1 MTRSTCISHRR
12 RGVVIAQLAGLL
24 LATAVVVSLGCNAS
38 RGGIFSGVGGSA
50 EAALFID
57 EAAADKAVLTPLNRA
72 LSLGEEFWL
81 RLEMNEPVQADHIL
95 VRVEYD
101 AGAREYFELNDFRFE
116 DLDPPWQ
123 VAAIPLALTDDGDFN
138 IALIVDSR
146 KVTDVK
152 VTVEN

>member
-1 MTRSTCISHRR
+1 MPPVSTRVQWLA
-12 RGVVIAQLAGLL
+12 GVVVLA
-24 LATAVVVSLGCNAS
+24 AVFAVAVGCNAS

-50 EAALFID
+50 EAALHID
-57 EAAADKAVLTPLNRA
+57 EQAQDKAILTPLNRP
-72 LSLGEEFWL
+72 LKLEERFWL
-81 RLEMNEPVQADHIL
+81 RLEMNEPVDADHIV

-101 AGAREYFELNDFRFE
+101 AGAREFFELRDFRFE
-116 DLDPPWQ
+116 GVEPPWQ

-138 IALIVDSR
+138 IALIVNSR

>member
-1 MTRSTCISHRR
+1 MRARR
-12 RGVVIAQLAGLL
+12 PVRVVALALL
-24 LATAVVVSLGCNAS
+24 LVAIPIAAVACNAS

-50 EAALFID
+50 EAALHID
-57 EAAADKAVLTPLNRA
+57 EQADDKAVLTPLNRP
-72 LSLGEEFWL
+72 LKLEEPFWL
-81 RLEMNEPVQADHIL
+81 RLEMNEPVNADHIV

-101 AGAREYFELNDFRFE
+101 AGAREFFELRDFRFE
-116 DLDPPWQ
+116 GLDPPWK

-152 VTVEN
+152 VSVEN

>member
-1 MTRSTCISHRR
+1 MPLGSTRTRWLVGTLVLASLL
-12 RGVVIAQLAGLL
+12 VVAA
-24 LATAVVVSLGCNAS
+24 GCNAS

-50 EAALFID
+50 EAALHID
-57 EAAADKAVLTPLNRA
+57 EQAEDKAVLTPLNRP
-72 LSLGEEFWL
+72 LKLEERFWL
-81 RLEMNEPVQADHIL
+81 RLEMNEPVDADHIV

-101 AGAREYFELNDFRFE
+101 AGAREFFELRDFRFDGVE
-116 DLDPPWQ
+116 PPWQ

-138 IALIVDSR
+138 IALIVNSR

>member
-1 MTRSTCISHRR
+1 MPLGSTRARWLVGTL
-12 RGVVIAQLAGLL
+12 VLASL
-24 LATAVVVSLGCNAS
+24 LAAAAGCNAS

-50 EAALFID
+50 EAALHID
-57 EAAADKAVLTPLNRA
+57 EQAEDKAVLTPLNRP
-72 LSLGEEFWL
+72 LKLEERFWL
-81 RLEMNEPVQADHIL
+81 RLEMNEPVDADHIV

-101 AGAREYFELNDFRFE
+101 AGAREFFELRDFRFE
-116 DLDPPWQ
+116 GVEPPWQ

-138 IALIVDSR
+138 IALIVNSR

>member
-1 MTRSTCISHRR
+1 MPLTAIRVQR
-12 RGVVIAQLAGLL
+12 LAVLLGLAAL
-24 LATAVVVSLGCNAS
+24 LAIAVGCNAS

-50 EAALFID
+50 EAALHID
-57 EAAADKAVLTPLNRA
+57 EQATDKAVLTPLNRP
-72 LSLGEEFWL
+72 LKLEERFWL
-81 RLEMNEPVQADHIL
+81 RLEMNEEVDADHIV

-101 AGAREYFELNDFRFE
+101 AGAREFFELRDFRFE
-116 DLDPPWQ
+116 GVEPPWR

-138 IALIVDSR
+138 IALIVNSR

>member
-1 MTRSTCISHRR
+1 MRTQLWF
-12 RGVVIAQLAGLL
+12 GLVVLVMLIMVAA
-24 LATAVVVSLGCNAS
+24 GCNAS

-57 EAAADKAVLTPLNRA
+57 EQAEDKAVLTPLNRP
-72 LSLGEEFWL
+72 LKLDERFWL
-81 RLEMNEPVQADHIL
+81 RLEMNEPVNADHVV

-101 AGAREYFELNDFRFE
+101 AGAREYFELRDFRFE
-116 DLDPPWQ
+116 GVEPPWT
-123 VAAIPLALTDDGDFN
+123 VAAIPLRLNDDGDFN

>member
-1 MTRSTCISHRR
+1 MRMQWLV
-12 RGVVIAQLAGLL
+12 GVVALVAVLAV
-24 LATAVVVSLGCNAS
+24 AAGCNAS

-50 EAALFID
+50 EAALHID
-57 EAAADKAVLTPLNRA
+57 EEALDKAVLTPLNRP
-72 LSLGEEFWL
+72 LKLEEPFWL
-81 RLEMNEPVQADHIL
+81 RLEMNEPVDADHIV

-101 AGAREYFELNDFRFE
+101 AGAREFFELRDFRFE
-116 DLDPPWQ
+116 GVEPPWQ

-138 IALIVDSR
+138 IALIVNSR

>member
-1 MTRSTCISHRR
+1 MRTQSWFGI
-12 RGVVIAQLAGLL
+12 VVLVMLIMVAA
-24 LATAVVVSLGCNAS
+24 GCNAS

-57 EAAADKAVLTPLNRA
+57 EQAEDKAILTPLNRP
-72 LSLGEEFWL
+72 LKLDERFWL
-81 RLEMNEPVQADHIL
+81 RLEMNEPVNADHVV

-101 AGAREYFELNDFRFE
+101 AGAREYFELRDFRFE
-116 DLDPPWQ
+116 GVEPPWT
-123 VAAIPLALTDDGDFN
+123 VAAIPLRLNDDGDFN

>member
-1 MTRSTCISHRR
+1 MRVLSAV
-12 RGVVIAQLAGLL
+12 GVLTIAALL
-24 LATAVVVSLGCNAS
+24 ITVVGCNAS

-50 EAALFID
+50 EAALHID
-57 EAAADKAVLTPLNRA
+57 EAAADKAVLTPLNRP
-72 LSLGEEFWL
+72 LKLEERFWL
-81 RLEMNEPVQADHIL
+81 RLEMNEPVDADHIV

-101 AGAREYFELNDFRFE
+101 AGAREFFELRDFRF
-116 DLDPPWQ
+116 DGVDPPWQ

-138 IALIVDSR
+138 IALIVNSR

>member
-1 MTRSTCISHRR
+1 MRMQWLV
-12 RGVVIAQLAGLL
+12 GVVALVAVLAV
-24 LATAVVVSLGCNAS
+24 AVGCNAS

-50 EAALFID
+50 EAALHID
-57 EAAADKAVLTPLNRA
+57 EQALDKAVLTPLNRP
-72 LSLGEEFWL
+72 LKLEEPFWL
-81 RLEMNEPVQADHIL
+81 RLEMNEPVDADHIV

-101 AGAREYFELNDFRFE
+101 AGAREFFELRDFRFE
-116 DLDPPWQ
+116 GVEPPWQ

-138 IALIVDSR
+138 IALIVNSR

>member
-1 MTRSTCISHRR
+1 MCARS
-12 RGVVIAQLAGLL
+12 LAAIVGLAVL
-24 LATAVVVSLGCNAS
+24 LALGIACNAS

-50 EAALFID
+50 EAALHID
-57 EAAADKAVLTPLNRA
+57 EQAEDKAVLTPLNRP
-72 LSLGEEFWL
+72 LKLEERFWL
-81 RLEMNEPVQADHIL
+81 RLEMNEPVDADHIV

-101 AGAREYFELNDFRFE
+101 AGAREFFELRDLRFDDVE
-116 DLDPPWQ
+116 PPWQ

-138 IALIVDSR
+138 IALIVNSR